1 MSSRDSTSPFN
12 SADTAPGDLTA
23 GAGAPTLTPPDSA
36 VRIAGPLTLRDGTR
50 LYQRAIRP
58 DDAPRLQAF
67 HTRLSRNAVFYRFC
81 GLLPDLPDELAR
93 RMSLVDYEDRMAIAI
108 TEGAGEDEPIIAVG
122 RYERRT
128 PGAAEF
134 ALAVEDRWQGRGI
147 GPQLLSALADYARER
162 GILTF
167 IAEVLYDN
175 GRMLSLLRHS
185 SFPTTFQ
192 FHDGRVVG
200 LLDISG

>member
-1 MSSRDSTSPFN
+1 MEHLPAGGERHVPGGVHRGRRRARRRHESPQRDRLAAGRSP
-12 SADTAPGDLTA
+12 SGGLCAEGEA
-23 GAGAPTLTPPDSA
+23 GAGGLGEHRRGGGFGWDGAA
-36 VRIAGPLTLRDGTR
+36 QAGARDQQDT
-50 LYQRAIRP
+50 A
-58 DDAPRLQAF
+58 
-67 HTRLSRNAVFYRFC
+67 
-81 GLLPDLPDELAR
+81 
-93 RMSLVDYEDRMAIAI
+93 
-108 TEGAGEDEPIIAVG
+108 GAGEDEPIIAVG

>member
-1 MSSRDSTSPFN
+1 MSSRDSTSPLHP
-12 SADTAPGDLTA
+12 ADNASGDLTA
-23 GAGAPTLTPPDSA
+23 GAGEPTPALPNNA
-36 VRIAGPLTLRDGTR
+36 VRVAAPLTLRDGTR
-50 LYQRAIRP
+50 LYQRAIRA

-67 HTRLSRNAVFYRFC
+67 HSRLSRKAVFYRFC

-93 RMSLVDYEDRMAIAI
+93 RMSLVDYEDRMAVAV
-108 TEGAGEDEPIIAVG
+108 TPGAGDDEPIIAVG

-128 PGAAEF
+128 PEAAEF

-147 GPQLLSALADYARER
+147 GPQLLSALATYARGR
-162 GILTF
+162 GVVTF

-185 SFPTTFQ
+185 NFPTTFRFQ
-192 FHDGRVVG
+192 DGRVEG